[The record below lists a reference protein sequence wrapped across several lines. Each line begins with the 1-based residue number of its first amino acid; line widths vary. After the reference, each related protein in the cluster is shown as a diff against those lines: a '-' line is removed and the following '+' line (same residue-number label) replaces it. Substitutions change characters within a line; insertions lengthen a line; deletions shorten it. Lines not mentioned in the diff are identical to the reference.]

1 MGKIPDD
8 LPDTDIPLTT
18 GAWLAALPAVEEEP
32 NSDTDLRVNRASPA
46 NARRDY
52 TPPHL
57 LPVLPSP
64 TTDSGLSQHDP
75 VTVKNDIPA
84 LDHFPVPPDHFPLPH
99 LQRVSASPL
108 DGPVGNPPPHGRP
121 AAFPV
126 LLTQEPPA
134 LAATTPTEL
143 PAATTQILSATN
155 AWANISADSSALSR
169 ADPNQTPSQTD
180 LPTTAL
186 TTDNTEFGIR
196 QPHHSPPSGSPG
208 SSSLPKESSRSS
220 SVVLAMRNRFAQ
232 NVSYDRC
239 ACVVLKAQLR
249 SLYLQFPQGNLQL
262 RSRVYRSACQ
272 PSQVVIN
279 QVVSTLHC
287 ARTGL
292 RWGQPLNLHSTMRPP
307 PIHRCVFRRAS
318 ISCIF

>member
-1 MGKIPDD
+1 MGKVPDD
-8 LPDTDIPLTT
+8 LPDTDLSLTT
-18 GAWLAALPAVEEEP
+18 GASLAALPAVEEEP

-46 NARRDY
+46 NARRDC

-57 LPVLPSP
+57 LPILPSP

-75 VTVKNDIPA
+75 VTAKNDIPA

-126 LLTQEPPA
+126 LPTQEPPA

-143 PAATTQILSATN
+143 PAATTQIVSATN
-155 AWANISADSSALSR
+155 VWADISADSSALSR
-169 ADPNQTPSQTD
+169 MDLNQTPSQ
-180 LPTTAL
+180 TTAL

-208 SSSLPKESSRSS
+208 SSSLPKESPRSS

-232 NVSYDRC
+232 NVS
-239 ACVVLKAQLR
+239 
-249 SLYLQFPQGNLQL
+249 
-262 RSRVYRSACQ
+262 
-272 PSQVVIN
+272 
-279 QVVSTLHC
+279 
-287 ARTGL
+287 
-292 RWGQPLNLHSTMRPP
+292 
-307 PIHRCVFRRAS
+307 
-318 ISCIF
+318 